1 MQLSLL
7 SVCHLEYFKLK
18 RRLSMVIGESEVHL
32 LYDEKQLDYIHTV
45 VTIFLSTQIKHWL

>member
-18 RRLSMVIGESEVHL
+18 MRLSIVIGESEVHL

>member
-7 SVCHLEYFKLK
+7 SVYHLEYFKLK
-18 RRLSMVIGESEVHL
+18 MRLSMVIGESEVHL

>member
-18 RRLSMVIGESEVHL
+18 RRLSIVIGESEVHL